1 MIRFHG
7 SAPFRIAVV
16 HGGPGGIGS
25 AAPLAEG
32 ILHFCGESVAEPL
45 QSEYSVREL
54 TEELCSQIRDSR
66 LEKPLVLIGHSWGAW
81 LAAFAAQRMP
91 EQIRRLILI
100 GCPPLRKQENVDAL
114 RLSRLS
120 ESGRRH
126 FHELTRDLES
136 AEKTERDKIL
146 NALGNLCAKADCFQ
160 RAEGIPEE
168 AGQCDG
174 EMFFRVWPEAEKMR
188 EDGTVEHCFRM
199 LNVPISIFHGDYDP
213 HPADGIRPIFE
224 KNGKE
229 CVFHLLERCGHTP
242 WEEKYAQEIFFRL
255 LGEELRK

>member
-126 FHELTRDLES
+126 FHELTWELES
-136 AEKTERDKIL
+136 AEKAERDKIL
-146 NALGNLCAKADCFQ
+146 NALGNLCAEADCFQ

-242 WEEKYAQEIFFRL
+242 WDEKYAQEIFFRL